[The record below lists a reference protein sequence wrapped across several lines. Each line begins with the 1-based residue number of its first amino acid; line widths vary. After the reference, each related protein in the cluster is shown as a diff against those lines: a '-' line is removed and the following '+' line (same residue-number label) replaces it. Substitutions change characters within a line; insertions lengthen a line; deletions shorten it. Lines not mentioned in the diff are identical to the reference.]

1 MTSFMGQASWAK
13 MVLPGDKLIAVA
25 CHLTKRV
32 NIAEELT
39 YHSTHVGMNI
49 EKTCS
54 A

>member
-1 MTSFMGQASWAK
+1 MSFMGQASWAK

-32 NIAEELT
+32 NKAEELT
-39 YHSTHVGMNI
+39 YHSTNI
-49 EKTCS
+49 GIHIKKTCS